1 MSEIKVNTTAMRQ
14 YANRLGSVC
23 SRLTKLNGRMNN
35 LYKNSGLIGLRKI
48 INASIILDCKSRL
61 FKAQNYLNETAREFE
76 LVEANLSNQNPMNF
90 DLNKAYIHDIIS
102 NIKDKNFG
110 RLLLIKELKK
120 CFRENSKPVVMGKA
134 ASIWDDL
141 INGDISENISGA
153 VHSKGNDDKFRKL
166 LVGALGASV
175 ITNSGYE
182 YDDAF
187 NEKLKDI
194 LSNKNINFPEQDK
207 KDHYQKNKDESFY
220 KKNGT
225 ILDAEAEAK
234 AEGSVLDG
242 KISGDSKYAEG
253 SLEGKVLTGE
263 AHASAAAGLY
273 VYEKDKDGNTKRIFS
288 PGVNAEVG
296 ASASVLEGSAEGR
309 IGLGKDKNALGVYGG
324 AEAKVLTAEAKAKVA
339 ANRKEVFAGASA
351 EADVAKVS
359 AHGGASVLGTDVG
372 VSGSVKFGIG
382 AHANVGYTD
391 GKVKVDVGAAL
402 GLGADVG
409 FEVDVSGTVKGISNG
424 VKAVCKGAR
433 SAWNSFF

>member
-35 LYKNSGLIGLRKI
+35 LYKNSGLIGLRNI

-61 FKAQNYLNETAREFE
+61 FKAQKYLNETAREFE
-76 LVEANLSNQNPMNF
+76 IVEANLSNQNPMNF

-102 NIKDKNFG
+102 NIRDKNFG
-110 RLLLIKELKK
+110 RLLLIKELQK

-141 INGDISENISGA
+141 INGDISKNISDA
-153 VHSKGNDDKFRKL
+153 VSSNGKDDKFGKI
-166 LVGALGASV
+166 LVGALGVSAA
-175 ITNSGYE
+175 TNSKYE
-182 YDDAF
+182 ADDYF
-187 NEKLKDI
+187 NEKIRDAFGKKGID
-194 LSNKNINFPEQDK
+194 FPKQSEDPGKQL
-207 KDHYQKNKDESFY
+207 NKDEKFY
-220 KKNGT
+220 KKRGT
-225 ILDAEAEAK
+225 ILDVKGEAK
-234 AEGSVLDG
+234 AEGSVIDG

-296 ASASVLEGSAEGR
+296 ASASVLDGKAEGR
-309 IGLGKDKNALGVYGG
+309 VGLGKDKNALGLYGD
-324 AEAKVLTAEAKAKVA
+324 AEIKALTAEAKAKVA
-339 ANRKEVFAGASA
+339 VNRKEVFAGASA
-351 EADVAKVS
+351 EADVAKAS
-359 AHGGASVLGTDVG
+359 AHGGVSVLGTDVG
-372 VSGSVKFGIG
+372 VSGSVKVGVG

-402 GLGADVG
+402 GVGVDVG
-409 FEVDVSGTVKGISNG
+409 FEVDVGGTVKGISKG
-424 VKAVCKGAR
+424 IKAVCKGAKA
-433 SAWNSFF
+433 AWTK

>member
-1 MSEIKVNTTAMRQ
+1 MSEIKVNTTVMRQ

-23 SRLTKLNGRMNN
+23 SRLTKLNGRMKN
-35 LYKNSGLIGLRKI
+35 LYKNSGLIGLRNI

-61 FKAQNYLNETAREFE
+61 FKAQNYLKETAREFE

-102 NIKDKNFG
+102 NIRDKNFG
-110 RLLLIKELKK
+110 RLLLIKELQK

-141 INGDISENISGA
+141 INGDISKNISGA
-153 VHSKGNDDKFRKL
+153 VHSNGKDDKFGKF
-166 LVGALGASV
+166 LVGALGVSAA
-175 ITNSGYE
+175 TNSKYE
-182 YDDAF
+182 ADDYF
-187 NEKLKDI
+187 NEKIRDAFGKKGID
-194 LSNKNINFPEQDK
+194 FPKQSEDPGKQL
-207 KDHYQKNKDESFY
+207 NKDEKFY
-220 KKNGT
+220 KKRGT
-225 ILDAEAEAK
+225 ILDVKGEAK
-234 AEGSVLDG
+234 AEGSVIDG

-296 ASASVLEGSAEGR
+296 ASASVLDGKAEGR
-309 IGLGKDKNALGVYGG
+309 VGLGKDKNALGLYGD
-324 AEAKVLTAEAKAKVA
+324 AEIKALTAEAKAKVA
-339 ANRKEVFAGASA
+339 VNRKEVFAGASA
-351 EADVAKVS
+351 EADVAKAS
-359 AHGGASVLGTDVG
+359 AHGGVSVLGTDVG
-372 VSGSVKFGIG
+372 VSGSVKVGVG

-402 GLGADVG
+402 GVGVDVG
-409 FEVDVSGTVKGISNG
+409 FEVDVGGTVKGISKG
-424 VKAVCKGAR
+424 IKAVCKGAKA
-433 SAWNSFF
+433 AWTK

>member
-1 MSEIKVNTTAMRQ
+1 M
-14 YANRLGSVC
+14 
-23 SRLTKLNGRMNN
+23 
-35 LYKNSGLIGLRKI
+35 
-48 INASIILDCKSRL
+48 
-61 FKAQNYLNETAREFE
+61 
-76 LVEANLSNQNPMNF
+76 
-90 DLNKAYIHDIIS
+90 
-102 NIKDKNFG
+102 
-110 RLLLIKELKK
+110 
-120 CFRENSKPVVMGKA
+120 
-134 ASIWDDL
+134 
-141 INGDISENISGA
+141 
-153 VHSKGNDDKFRKL
+153 
-166 LVGALGASV
+166 
-175 ITNSGYE
+175 
-182 YDDAF
+182 
-187 NEKLKDI
+187 
-194 LSNKNINFPEQDK
+194 
-207 KDHYQKNKDESFY
+207 
-220 KKNGT
+220 
-225 ILDAEAEAK
+225 
-234 AEGSVLDG
+234 
-242 KISGDSKYAEG
+242 
-253 SLEGKVLTGE
+253 TGE

-339 ANRKEVFAGASA
+339 VNRKEVFAGASA

-359 AHGGASVLGTDVG
+359 AHGGVSVLGTDVG